1 MPSELETHL
10 NERWTKTNLK
20 STNKYEI
27 ITDNKVQK
35 LIRQDANCQGVFIFI
50 VNFVYLPK

>member
-20 STNKYEI
+20 FTNKYEI

-35 LIRQDANCQGVFIFI
+35 LIRQDANCQSEA
-50 VNFVYLPK
+50 VYLC